1 MTAVGAMI
9 RREVAPEDEVA
20 HALMLAERFDEVWIV
35 EDLPYAGGIAQM
47 TAVLAATD
55 DVIVGHGIAP
65 APFRNPAAL
74 AMEWATLAR
83 MFPGRVR
90 CGLGHGVQSWMQA
103 VGEQVASPLALIEET
118 HHIVHELLHGAM
130 PDFDGRYRSMSGWQL
145 EFPPVDVPPI
155 SLGVVGPKSLYL
167 SGRIADGTV
176 LGEGHD
182 PAAVQSARQRIDQG
196 RAAAGR
202 VDPHHLTVFVSFFC
216 GDPADAP
223 TPPPETPQGGEL
235 MGSAQQI
242 MSGVHALGDAGADS
256 VILVPLGPDP
266 EAQILAVRP

>member
-1 MTAVGAMI
+1 MTAIGAMI
-9 RREVAPEDEVA
+9 RREVPPEDEVS
-20 HALMLAERFDEVWIV
+20 HARMLAERFDEVWIV

-103 VGEQVASPLALIEET
+103 VGERVDSPLTLIEET
-118 HHIVHELLHGAM
+118 HGIVHQLLHGAT
-130 PDFDGRYRSMSGWQL
+130 PDVDGRYRSMSGWEL
-145 EFPPVDVPPI
+145 EFPPVVVPPI

-182 PAAVQSARQRIDQG
+182 PAGVRNARARIDEG
-196 RAAAGR
+196 RAVAGR
-202 VDPHHLTVFVSFFC
+202 VDAHHLTVFVSFFC
-216 GDPADAP
+216 GDPTDAP

-235 MGSAQQI
+235 VGSAEDI
-242 MSGVHALGDAGADS
+242 MTGVRALGDAGADS

-266 EAQILAVRP
+266 EGQILAVRP